1 MTLDQ
6 IVERLWLLASA
17 RIITRFDEPIRP
29 TSLGKCGQQQRIGPA
44 VHAAAQDI
52 ITMGYRIFHE
62 ANHTG
67 Y

>member
-1 MTLDQ
+1 
-6 IVERLWLLASA
+6 LLSALGFLRSA

-52 ITMGYRIFHE
+52 ITMG
-62 ANHTG
+62 
-67 Y
+67 